1 MIGSEN
7 TLGDLRHI
15 TTAGSHLHR
24 QLAVSRDRQ
33 YLLLVVTGGTVSIDA
48 IPEELDLVVTLTP
61 QRNSLSE
68 WMRLSSHFIWRNA
81 DFFVLLPQ

>member
-15 TTAGSHLHR
+15 TTTGSHLHR
-24 QLAVSRDRQ
+24 QLAISRYRQ
-33 YLLLVVTGGTVSIDA
+33 HLLLVVTSGTISIDA
-48 IPEELDLVVTLTP
+48 IPEKLDLVVTLTR

-68 WMRLSSHFIWRNA
+68 WMRLSSHFVWLNV
-81 DFFVLLPQ
+81 DFFVLLPP